1 MKVCLIIKSIFIE
14 GKKFRLFVLS
24 SLYKYLQSIVGRLSI
39 YVSIRTLGLVVARFL
54 FLFIYLKKK
63 QKKVKEESDT
73 KQMSDERFPTQ
84 SISLFHVYV
93 KTEFFF

>member
-1 MKVCLIIKSIFIE
+1 
-14 GKKFRLFVLS
+14 
-24 SLYKYLQSIVGRLSI
+24 
-39 YVSIRTLGLVVARFL
+39 VARFL

-93 KTEFFF
+93 KPNFSFDYFVFFFVFSVVV